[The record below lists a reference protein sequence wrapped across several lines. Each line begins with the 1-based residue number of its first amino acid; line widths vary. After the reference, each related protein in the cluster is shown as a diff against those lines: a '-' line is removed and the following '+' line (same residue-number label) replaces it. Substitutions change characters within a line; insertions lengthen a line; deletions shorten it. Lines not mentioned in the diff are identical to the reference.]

1 MLMSTYGNGGSP
13 ADGDD
18 FIDWLKQLE
27 KKNYF

>member
-18 FIDWLKQLE
+18 FIDWLKQL
-27 KKNYF
+27 